1 MVPIISVV
9 GYSKSGKTTLIEKLI
24 PVLTR
29 RGFRIGT
36 VKHAPH
42 GFDLDQPGKDG
53 SRHLAAGAATTIV
66 TGPAGLAV
74 FKTDENAFLPLDR
87 LRKYFIDVDLV
98 ISEGYKKD
106 DKPKIAVITS
116 ATGEP
121 PVDLDDEM
129 LLAVFSDITPA
140 AGPPV
145 FNSRQVELLADLIVS
160 RFLSTPGAASG

>member
-1 MVPIISVV
+1 MVPIISIV

-24 PVLTR
+24 PELTG

-53 SRHLAAGAATTIV
+53 SRHLKAGASTTVV

-74 FKTDENAFLPLDR
+74 FKTDENAHLPLDR
-87 LRKYFIDVDLV
+87 LRKYFSDVDLI

-116 ATGEP
+116 VTDP
-121 PVDLDDEM
+121 PPIDLDNEM
-129 LLAVFSDITPA
+129 LLAVFSDLEPA
-140 AGPPV
+140 AGRPV
-145 FNSRQVELLADLIVS
+145 FNSGQIDLLADLIVA
-160 RFLSTPGAASG
+160 RFLSARQVGSG